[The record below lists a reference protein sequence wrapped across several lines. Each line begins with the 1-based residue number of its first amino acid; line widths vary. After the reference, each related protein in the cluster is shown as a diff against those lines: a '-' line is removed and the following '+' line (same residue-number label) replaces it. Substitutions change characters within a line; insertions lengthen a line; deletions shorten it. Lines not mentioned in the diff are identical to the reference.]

1 MDIELVKRE
10 NIIDMA
16 WGFSAM
22 TRVFEK
28 KATRKIVSK
37 LALSLPQI
45 AAIKDNA
52 AFRNLHADF
61 CRWFVDN
68 IRTAERKKD
77 GVVIKESAPASYGQG
92 AKVLDVA
99 LKVYAYYCHL
109 PDPETAERIIPW
121 LNSAID
127 TRMMAYL
134 RGLAEGRVVRAT
146 SIEQVKDE
154 DTYTKLQALVHKDI
168 ERNFPIGTLAIQWD
182 DVKWRELNR

>member
-1 MDIELVKRE
+1 MDIERVKRE

-22 TRVFEK
+22 TRVFK
-28 KATRKIVSK
+28 KKTTNKIVSK
-37 LALSLPQI
+37 LALTLSQI
-45 AAIKDNA
+45 ALIKDNTE
-52 AFRNLHADF
+52 FRNLHDDF

-77 GVVIKESAPASYGQG
+77 GVVIKESTHASYGQG

-99 LKVYAYYCHL
+99 LKVYVYYCHL
-109 PDPETAERIIPW
+109 PDPETAKRITQW

-127 TRMMAYL
+127 TKMMAYL
-134 RGLAEGRVVRAT
+134 KGLAEGKEVSAT

-168 ERNFPIGTLAIQWD
+168 ERNFPIGTLAVQWD
-182 DVKWRELNR
+182 DIKWRELNK